1 MATKLPDNL
10 KVKFDKEL
18 FEYLFQAHPLPI
30 LVYELKS
37 LVIKNVNNA
46 AIQKYEYSKRE
57 FLKLKLTDLYLPQKS
72 KTKLFRKINKDTLHK
87 HKTKNGKSIDVQ
99 ITKNKI
105 IYEGLACELMI
116 VQDVTEHVNLENE
129 LIKAESELRTTLYSI
144 GDGVITADNSGK
156 IVMMNPVA
164 EKLTGWKERDAKG
177 KKLEFVFNIVN
188 EYTRKKVVNPVER
201 VLKEGIVVGL
211 ANHTILISKDKTE
224 RPILD
229 CGAPIKDKTGKIT
242 GVVLVFR
249 DQTKEREAQKKIEEA
264 KIFAESIIATV
275 REPLIV
281 LDSKMNVIT
290 ANRSFYKMF
299 KTSEKDTIGK
309 SLYKLGNGQLNIPAL
324 KLLLKDIL
332 PLNTSFENFEVQYNF
347 PHLGYKTILLNA
359 RRIYRES
366 NKTDMILL
374 AIEDITERK
383 NAEEK
388 IKKLNRVYLMLS
400 EVNETIVRIREKEKL
415 LNAITKIAIDKGG
428 FSLAWISM
436 INPETK
442 EINIVADYGKNDN
455 YKDRIYTDL
464 NAVNHIKCPV
474 KKVLRTGKYFISNN
488 ILKDKNMNLCYQLAS
503 DYGFNSFAAY
513 PIKMFGKTIGT
524 LNLYS
529 TEEKFFDK
537 EEIELIE
544 QLAMDLSF
552 ALEYIETENE
562 RRKVEALIKQN
573 EERYNT
579 LIESSE
585 DAIYLVD
592 KDCRYLHMNKRYLI
606 RLGLKL
612 EEVIGKP
619 YSEFHTPEG
628 SKEFEEKV
636 KKVCETGIAI
646 AYEYQSFR
654 DGRYFIRTL
663 SPVKNP
669 ITNEVNAVVIISK
682 DITHLKEVENALR
695 ESEEKFRFIAER
707 ANDLIYVYR
716 FKPEPG
722 FEYVSPSATRV
733 TGYTPEEHYDDPMLG
748 FKLVHP
754 EDLPILKSFFE
765 NKIITE
771 PVVLRWRKKDGSI
784 IWTEQLN
791 VPIYDENGEIVGLQ
805 GIARDITERK
815 KAEESLRESE
825 EKFRKLA
832 ESTNTAIFI
841 YKKTKFIYV
850 NKATEKLSGYSEQE
864 LLQMNFWDVVH
875 PDFREII
882 KERGL
887 ARLNGKE
894 VPSAYDFKILTKD
907 NQEKWIT
914 FTSTLI
920 DYKGELAA
928 IGTAFDITDRKI
940 AEERLKESEE
950 RFRNIYESLTIGVY
964 RTTLDGKLLMANPA
978 FLSMLGYDSL
988 EEAQSKIVM
997 DDVYAEKGTRD
1008 LFLKIIMEEG
1018 IVYGFEQKWKKA
1030 DGKIIYIR
1038 ENARAYKNDDGSI
1051 AYFEGTAEDIT
1062 TKKLAEEELIIAKEK
1077 AEQADKLKSYFLAQM
1092 SHEIRTPLNVIVSF
1106 CNLIKEETQDIISP
1120 ELKEYFK
1127 SVDSASKRIIR
1138 TIDLILNMSAVQ
1150 SGAYIPTY
1158 SFFNLKDKIIDNLV
1172 AEFKTIAE
1180 SKGLTFYVDYKTEK
1194 LNLFADDYSVAQIFS
1209 NLIDNAIKYTNEGGV
1224 EIVVERNENDKL
1236 TVKVKDTGIGMS
1248 EDFLTKLFQPF
1259 TQEEQGYTRKF
1270 EGSGLGL
1277 ALVKKYC
1284 EMNNAEI
1291 YVESQKG
1298 KGSTFT
1304 VVFL

>member
-72 KTKLFRKINKDTLHK
+72 KTKLFRKISKDTLHK

-116 VQDVTEHVNLENE
+116 VQDVTEHINLENE

-144 GDGVITADNSGK
+144 GDGVITTDNSGK

-164 EKLTGWKERDAKG
+164 EKLTGWKEGDAKG
-177 KKLEFVFNIVN
+177 KKLELVFNIVN

-388 IKKLNRVYLMLS
+388 IKKLNRVYSMLS

-537 EEIELIE
+537 EETELIE

-562 RRKVEALIKQN
+562 RRKVEALTKQN

-682 DITHLKEVENALR
+682 DITHLKEVEKALR
-695 ESEEKFRFIAER
+695 
-707 ANDLIYVYR
+707 
-716 FKPEPG
+716 
-722 FEYVSPSATRV
+722 
-733 TGYTPEEHYDDPMLG
+733 
-748 FKLVHP
+748 
-754 EDLPILKSFFE
+754 
-765 NKIITE
+765 
-771 PVVLRWRKKDGSI
+771 
-784 IWTEQLN
+784 
-791 VPIYDENGEIVGLQ
+791 
-805 GIARDITERK
+805 
-815 KAEESLRESE
+815 
-825 EKFRKLA
+825 
-832 ESTNTAIFI
+832 
-841 YKKTKFIYV
+841 
-850 NKATEKLSGYSEQE
+850 
-864 LLQMNFWDVVH
+864 
-875 PDFREII
+875 
-882 KERGL
+882 
-887 ARLNGKE
+887 
-894 VPSAYDFKILTKD
+894 
-907 NQEKWIT
+907 
-914 FTSTLI
+914 
-920 DYKGELAA
+920 
-928 IGTAFDITDRKI
+928 
-940 AEERLKESEE
+940 ESEE

-997 DDVYAEKGTRD
+997 DEVYAEKGTRD

-1106 CNLIKEETQDIISP
+1106 CNLIKEEIQDMISP

-1158 SFFNLKDKIIDNLV
+1158 SFFNLKDKIIDNLIV
-1172 AEFKTIAE
+1172 EFKTIAE